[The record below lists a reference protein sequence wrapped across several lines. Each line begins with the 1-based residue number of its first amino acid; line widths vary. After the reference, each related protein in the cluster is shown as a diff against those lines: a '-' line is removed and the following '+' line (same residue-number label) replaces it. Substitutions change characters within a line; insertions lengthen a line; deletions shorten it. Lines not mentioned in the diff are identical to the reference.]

1 MTTKKTVY
9 VEGKHNTVYVNQ
21 RKNGSFFLSDDLSD
35 DTVEFDLEYIKR
47 VGATDLAAAIKYSAA
62 EFLYMDYLNPV
73 ETFDEDGLYGA

>member
-1 MTTKKTVY
+1 MTVKKTLY
-9 VEGKHNTVYVNQ
+9 VEGKFNSVYVNQ

-35 DTVEFDLEYIKR
+35 DTIEFDLEYIKQI
-47 VGATDLAAAIKYSAA
+47 GATDLAAAIKHSAA